1 MRAQDSEGWSQT
13 RKENMPMTIQLYYY
27 SICVKYEALVCLIFC
42 LLVMCTMRAE
52 DSEGWSQ
59 TPRENRPITI
69 SLRLIEPVVH
79 TIHVWNMLKNADL
92 YMQIQ
97 RENKPITISL
107 RLIGQHTIY
116 ICNMRKITDLHAQTP
131 RENKPMTISLRLIE
145 SVGHTIPFIR
155 VTCAIYDW
163 FICAT

>member
-59 TPRENRPITI
+59 TPRENTPMII
-69 SLRLIEPVVH
+69 QIYHYSICVKCEALVCP
-79 TIHVWNMLKNADL
+79 L
-92 YMQIQ
+92 YMV
-97 RENKPITISL
+97 SCM
-107 RLIGQHTIY
+107 GSFSHVY
-116 ICNMRKITDLHAQTP
+116 H
-131 RENKPMTISLRLIE
+131 E
-145 SVGHTIPFIR
+145 S
-155 VTCAIYDW
+155 
-163 FICAT
+163 